1 MSKSLTPQV
10 SISAHVYKPQ
20 ESEIS
25 GFNKCQSLQLDK
37 IIKQKY
43 KGNYSIFHIFLSLK
57 ETGIPY
63 YMPIITISLLNLPR
77 KISHLMSLSYDYAT
91 DFSLDFKKFQKKIKA
106 KPLNFIFIHTTDH
119 VFLCLIDNIKET
131 IETIDFTEYLQQ
143 ESIQIPV
150 LYRKSLTLFFH
161 IIFQKYYKYYHHDI
175 SFLIDTVE
183 SYSKK
188 IGVLSTGFCYVFSLY
203 FTGKKLSNSKSSM
216 KTIVK
221 ETIKRAFN
229 EPEKF
234 TKYIAGY
241 AQYLHIKFPK

>member
-1 MSKSLTPQV
+1 MSKSLIPRV
-10 SISAHVYKPQ
+10 SISSYVYKPQ
-20 ESEIS
+20 KLEIS
-25 GFNKCQSLQLDK
+25 GFTKCQSLQLDK
-37 IIKQKY
+37 MIKQKY
-43 KGNYSIFHIFLSLK
+43 TGNYNIFHIFLNLK

-63 YMPIITISLLNLPR
+63 HMPIITFSLLNLPR
-77 KISHLMSLSYDYAT
+77 KISYLMGLSYDYAA
-91 DFSLDFKKFQKKIKA
+91 DFSLEFKKFQRKIKG

-119 VFLCLIDNIKET
+119 VFLCLIDNLKET
-131 IETIDFTEYLQQ
+131 IETIDFTEYLEQ

-150 LYRKSLTLFFH
+150 LYRKSLTLFFSV
-161 IIFQKYYKYYHHDI
+161 IFEKYYKYYHHDI

-183 SYSKK
+183 FYSKK
-188 IGVLSTGFCYVFSLY
+188 IGVLSPGFCYVFSLY
-203 FTGKKLSNSKSSM
+203 FTEKRLLNLKSSL

-221 ETIKRAFN
+221 EVIKRASN